1 MPLPGSL
8 AGRLASQLDSIK
20 LVLDGATPAALKARP
35 KSGKWSAHE
44 NLAHLVRHQQAT
56 TVRIQRILNEDR
68 PQLPSYKAESDPDWP
83 ALASESTE
91 EIVRK
96 LTAARQEMITL
107 TAKLSPA
114 QLSRIGVHPAFGPMT
129 LAQWL
134 DFFLIHEAHHL
145 YVAMTRAR
153 GRE

>member
-1 MPLPGSL
+1 M
-8 AGRLASQLDSIK
+8 
-20 LVLDGATPAALKARP
+20 
-35 KSGKWSAHE
+35 
-44 NLAHLVRHQQAT
+44 
-56 TVRIQRILNEDR
+56 VRIQRILNEDR

-83 ALASESTE
+83 AQASDSTE

-96 LTAARQEMITL
+96 LLSARQEMNSIT
-107 TAKLSPA
+107 AGLSSQ
-114 QLSRIGVHPAFGPMT
+114 QLARIGIHPAFGAMN

-134 DFFLIHEAHHL
+134 DFFLLHEAHHL